1 MSILSIQSHVAYGHV
16 GNAAAVFALQR
27 LGFEVW
33 PIMTVQLSNHT
44 GYPGFRGRAFE
55 AEHVHE
61 VIHGLEE
68 LGALGGC
75 AAVLSGYLGRAEIG
89 EAVLSAVERTRRSNP
104 QALFLCDP
112 VMGDHDTGLYVPEEI
127 VRFFQEQALPRAD
140 VVTPNAFELAR
151 LTGRPAGSLGE
162 VLAAARGLLDLGP
175 RIVVVTSVRSDD
187 DLPDSVSVIAVDP
200 SGAWRVSTPW
210 IELVKPS
217 SGAGDAL
224 AALFL
229 GHYLRLPDGPER
241 VPEAAAR
248 AAAAIYALIEETG
261 RARSPELR
269 LIAAQD
275 KLVEPERLFAAEQI
289 G

>member
-61 VIHGLEE
+61 VVHGLEE

-89 EAVLSAVERTRRSNP
+89 EAVLSAVERTRRANP

-112 VMGDHDTGLYVPEEI
+112 VMGDYDTGLYVPEEI
-127 VRFFQEQALPRAD
+127 VRFFQQHALPQAD
-140 VVTPNAFELAR
+140 VVTPNAFELAQ
-151 LTGRPAGSLGE
+151 LTGSPVGSLDE
-162 VLAAARGLLDLGP
+162 TLAAARSLLGSGP
-175 RIVVVTSVRSDD
+175 RIVVVTSVRTSDSD
-187 DLPDSVSVIAVDP
+187 PDSVSILAVDA

-210 IELVKPS
+210 VELVKPS

-229 GHYLRLPDGPER
+229 GHYLRLPEGPER
-241 VPEAAAR
+241 VPQAAAR
-248 AAAAIYALIEETG
+248 AAAAVYALIEETG
-261 RARSPELR
+261 RAGSRELR

-275 KLVEPERLFAAEQI
+275 KLVQPDRLFEAERI